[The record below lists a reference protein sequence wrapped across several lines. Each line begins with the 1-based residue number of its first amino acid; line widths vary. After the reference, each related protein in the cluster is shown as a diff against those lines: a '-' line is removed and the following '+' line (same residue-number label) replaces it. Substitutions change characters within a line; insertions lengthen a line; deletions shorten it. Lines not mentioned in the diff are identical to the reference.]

1 MRTKFLLQH
10 ILFGE
15 LTLEESMLNSIEFIR
30 SQIRLDLTPN
40 DIQNLIN
47 TIDYRWKDD
56 EQ

>member
-1 MRTKFLLQH
+1 MRTQFLLQH

-15 LTLEESMLNSIEFIR
+15 LTLEESMSNSIEFIR
-30 SQIRLDLTPN
+30 SQIRLDLTPD
-40 DIQNLIN
+40 DIKSLIS